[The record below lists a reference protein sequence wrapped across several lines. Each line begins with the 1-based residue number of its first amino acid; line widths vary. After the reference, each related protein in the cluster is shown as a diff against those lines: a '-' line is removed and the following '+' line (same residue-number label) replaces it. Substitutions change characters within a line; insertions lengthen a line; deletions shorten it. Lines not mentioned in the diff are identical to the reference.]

1 MIATLIRKEV
11 TVLLRHRV
19 MLIAA
24 VAMTLL
30 AVAAALLSVQR
41 ASDFT
46 AERLA
51 AESVD
56 QAVWMGQ
63 GERNPHSAAHFSRYA
78 FKPIPELA
86 AFDPG
91 SIDHAGLAVWM
102 EAHRHNPAVFRR
114 AEDGD
119 DLQLLAR
126 LDPAWLL
133 MVIGPLLLV
142 VVLHGALASE
152 REDGTFRQL
161 MSTGVSRLQI
171 GLAKLAAGMLSVVAI
186 LLPAALL
193 VFALVWLGGGEATPD
208 RAARVGG
215 LVAVYFAYFLT
226 LGLVV
231 LGVSALSA
239 SRRSA
244 FAIAFVL
251 WGASVVVA
259 PRLAGD
265 LAATL
270 HPHADAESVRD
281 ELQVASGA
289 YFADQA
295 LQEQDMQRVL
305 AEYGVDDVDQLPISW
320 SGYRLQRGEEVS
332 HALFEEVFADIDEQ
346 SARQARVLR
355 MGALVSPTL
364 AVRELSAGLAGTDR
378 RHHRAFT
385 EAAEQHRRVI
395 IKQLNDDLTINGA
408 TAAFGY
414 TAGEALWREIPPF
427 SQSPPAFRQLAGAYT
442 GAGLILALQLVAAMI
457 FAAGAIAFGLSREH
471 TR

>member
-1 MIATLIRKEV
+1 MIATLVRKEA

-19 MLIAA
+19 ILITAI
-24 VAMTLL
+24 VMTLL

-41 ASDFT
+41 ASSFM
-46 AERLA
+46 AERLV

-56 QAVWMGQ
+56 QSVWEGQ
-63 GERNPHSAAHFSRYA
+63 GEKNPHSAAHFSRYA

-102 EAHRHNPAVFRR
+102 EAHSQNPGVFRR

-126 LDPAWLL
+126 LHPAWLL

-142 VVLHGALASE
+142 VVLHGTLASE

-161 MSTGVSRLQI
+161 ISTGVSRLQL
-171 GLAKLAAGMLSVVAI
+171 GLAKLAAGMLAVVVI
-186 LLPAALL
+186 LLPAAFI
-193 VFALVWLGGGEATPD
+193 VFALVWLGGGEVTPD
-208 RAARVGG
+208 RAVRISG
-215 LVAVYFAYFLT
+215 LLTVYFVYFLT

-231 LGVSALSA
+231 LGVSALST

-244 FAIAFVL
+244 FAIAFTL
-251 WGASVVVA
+251 WAATVVVA

-265 LAATL
+265 VAATR
-270 HPHADAESVRD
+270 HPHPDAESVRAD
-281 ELQVASGA
+281 MEFASGA
-289 YFADQA
+289 YFADRA
-295 LQEQDMQRVL
+295 LQEEDRQRLL
-305 AEYGVDDVDQLPISW
+305 AQYEIADIDQLPINW
-320 SGYRLQRGEEVS
+320 SGYYLQRGEEIS
-332 HALFEEVFADIDEQ
+332 HPLFEEIFARIDEQ
-346 SARQARVLR
+346 YARQARVLR

-364 AVRELSAGLAGTDR
+364 AVRELSAGLAGTDG

-385 EAAEQHRRVI
+385 AAAEQHRRI
-395 IKQLNDDLTINGA
+395 IVKQLNDDLTNNSA
-408 TAAFGY
+408 PASDEY
-414 TAGEALWREIPPF
+414 TAGEALWQEIPPF
-427 SQSPPAFRQLAGAYT
+427 SQSPPAFRQLAAAYT
-442 GAGLILALQLVAAMI
+442 GAALILALQLVAAMT

-471 TR
+471 ER